1 MDKALKAGREALNV
15 GATHT
20 SVTRMILNS
29 LGSNCD
35 HVENFIEGADQM
47 SLEKFSEAIGKI
59 LGKKSSVQM
68 QSFLTAQRRS
78 GEDLLAYFTRLQ
90 MLYRSSNKLTE
101 NSGWEEDPTHAMSFY
116 SKIYDAC
123 YQAQKTELI
132 RKTEELLEK
141 GNLTL
146 PKLKGVLID
155 VNKIDTSKLSAEEPV
170 VAYVNDKSTYKS
182 QKFAQKKKAWY
193 EDDTSK
199 SNQEKNN
206 DVKKYDN
213 KTKITC
219 WHCGKPGHKKP
230 QCFKY
235 IRKLR
240 EEENKG
246 RETKTRG
253 SRPQENN
260 TQH

>member
-1 MDKALKAGREALNV
+1 MKK
-15 GATHT
+15 
-20 SVTRMILNS
+20 VTLR
-29 LGSNCD
+29 
-35 HVENFIEGADQM
+35 FQ
-47 SLEKFSEAIGKI
+47 
-59 LGKKSSVQM
+59 SSRV
-68 QSFLTAQRRS
+68 
-78 GEDLLAYFTRLQ
+78 
-90 MLYRSSNKLTE
+90 
-101 NSGWEEDPTHAMSFY
+101 
-116 SKIYDAC
+116 C
-123 YQAQKTELI
+123 
-132 RKTEELLEK
+132 
-141 GNLTL
+141 
-146 PKLKGVLID
+146 LID

-213 KTKITC
+213 KTKIVC
-219 WHCGKPGHKKP
+219 WHCGKRGHKKP
-230 QCFKY
+230 ECYKL

-240 EEENKG
+240 EEEDKG